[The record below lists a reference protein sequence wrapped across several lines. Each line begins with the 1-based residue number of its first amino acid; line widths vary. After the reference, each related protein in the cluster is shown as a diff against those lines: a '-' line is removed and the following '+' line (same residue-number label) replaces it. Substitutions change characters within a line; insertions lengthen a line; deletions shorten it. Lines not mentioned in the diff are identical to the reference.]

1 LSWEEKEGEEKEMTL
16 SSAEIKR
23 QILMS
28 AKDSIQKKK
37 MENPPGIS
45 EGELVE
51 IGNDLEAVSRMR
63 GWILIESYMLRRMNL
78 VGLALSDKEQPDQK
92 GIAKGFI
99 ELMQWIQ
106 LHIEKRDEILQKE
119 KLKYEAKNVQKNE
132 GE

>member
-1 LSWEEKEGEEKEMTL
+1 MTL
-16 SSAEIKR
+16 SSADIKR
-23 QILMS
+23 EILMS
-28 AKDSIQKKK
+28 AKESIVKKR

-45 EGELVE
+45 DGELID
-51 IGNDLEAVSRMR
+51 IGQKLEAVTRMA
-63 GWILIESYMLRRMNL
+63 GWTYIESYMLRRMNL

-106 LHIEKRDEILQKE
+106 IAIEKKDEILTKE
-119 KLKYEAKNVQKNE
+119 RLKYEAKNVPKDE

>member
-1 LSWEEKEGEEKEMTL
+1 MSWQEKEREEKEMNL

-28 AKDSIQKKK
+28 AKDSIQKKR

-45 EGELVE
+45 EGELIE
-51 IGNDLEAVSRMR
+51 IGNDLEALSRMR
-63 GWILIESYMLRRMNL
+63 GWILVESYMLRRMNL

-119 KLKYEAKNVQKNE
+119 KLKHETQSVSKNKSE
-132 GE
+132 

>member
-1 LSWEEKEGEEKEMTL
+1 
-16 SSAEIKR
+16 
-23 QILMS
+23 MS
-28 AKDSIQKKK
+28 AKDSIQKKR

-45 EGELVE
+45 EGELIE
-51 IGNDLEAVSRMR
+51 IGNDLEALSRMR
-63 GWILIESYMLRRMNL
+63 GWILVESYMLRRMNL

-119 KLKYEAKNVQKNE
+119 KLKHETQSVSKNKSE
-132 GE
+132 

>member
-1 LSWEEKEGEEKEMTL
+1 MSL

-28 AKDSIQKKK
+28 AKDSIQKKR

-45 EGELVE
+45 EGELIE

-78 VGLALSDKEQPDQK
+78 VGLALSEKEQPDQK

-119 KLKYEAKNVQKNE
+119 KVKYETKTVPKNE

>member
-1 LSWEEKEGEEKEMTL
+1 MSWEEKEGEEKEMTL